1 MSARPVLVLIP
12 GMTNTPRVFD
22 RLIAH
27 LGDQVEIRVV
37 DVRGPADIAKMAE
50 RTWRALIDVG
60 TERKLLIAG
69 FSMGGYVALQMLAL
83 PLRNVEGLAL
93 ICSTAHPDQPEAAPM
108 RERAISSAAR
118 DWPRY
123 VEKLGEF
130 LMTRASQNDP
140 SLRAALLADLHEA
153 GAESTIAQMRAV
165 MNRPDQRA
173 MIRGLMLNALVVVG
187 SDDPLI
193 PIEDARATA
202 QAIADAKF
210 EALPGAGHLIPWE
223 QPSELAALI
232 CDWIRQTINEARAMS
247 FADTLKSLPPITHLA
262 ALELLDAGGSTVA
275 VIENKPGKAGSL
287 AVYTAL
293 AARHGKIDPA
303 AAREGLELFAEHTA
317 DARAN
322 PGKHP
327 NIDRLIEVIESGTV
341 LGVRTVAL

>member
-27 LGDQVEIRVV
+27 LGDHVEIRVV
-37 DVRGPADIAKMAE
+37 DVRGPADIANMAE
-50 RTWRALIDVG
+50 RTWRTLLDVG
-60 TERKLLIAG
+60 TERKLLVAG

-93 ICSTAHPDQPEAAPM
+93 ICSTAHPDPPEAAPM

-130 LMTRASQNDP
+130 LMTPASQNDP
-140 SLRAALLADLHEA
+140 SLRAAILADLHEA

-232 CDWIRQTINEARAMS
+232 RDWIRQTINEARAMS

-287 AVYTAL
+287 AVYAAL

-317 DARAN
+317 DARAY

>member
-1 MSARPVLVLIP
+1 MFA
-12 GMTNTPRVFD
+12 
-22 RLIAH
+22 
-27 LGDQVEIRVV
+27 IR
-37 DVRGPADIAKMAE
+37 RRTKILATLGPASDGALKME
-50 RTWRALIDVG
+50 ELLRAGVDLFRLNFSHGDH
-60 TERKLLIAG
+60 AG
-69 FSMGGYVALQMLAL
+69 
-83 PLRNVEGLAL
+83 
-93 ICSTAHPDQPEAAPM
+93 H
-108 RERAISSAAR
+108 AAR
-118 DWPRY
+118 IAAAREA
-123 VEKLGEF
+123 EKSVG
-130 LMTRASQNDP
+130 RP
-140 SLRAALLADLHEA
+140 IALLADLHEA

-202 QAIADAKF
+202 QAIADARF

-232 CDWIRQTINEARAMS
+232 RDWIRQTINEARAMS

-287 AVYTAL
+287 AVYSAL